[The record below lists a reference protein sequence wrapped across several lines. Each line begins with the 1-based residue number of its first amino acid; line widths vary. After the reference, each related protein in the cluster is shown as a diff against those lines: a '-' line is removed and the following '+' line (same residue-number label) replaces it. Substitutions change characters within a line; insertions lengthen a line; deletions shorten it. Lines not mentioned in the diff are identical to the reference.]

1 MSTRASCANI
11 LTVCIILAAIIVIL
25 TGSGSF
31 RIAQGQ
37 TNDTSLTPANDTSLT
52 PANDTSLTPEQKDAI
67 CNPNNPLSKLN
78 PVNTTESKICGIPV
92 TLKPSN
98 MTSATNTT
106 AGTEAPPSAT
116 SIAPSAVP
124 ST

>member
-1 MSTRASCANI
+1 MSKKGPSLCLIAT
-11 LTVCIILAAIIVIL
+11 IVIFTASTVL
-25 TGSGSF
+25 TLTDF
-31 RIAQGQ
+31 RTFGVAQGQ
-37 TNDTSLTPANDTSLT
+37 SNTTSSSL
-52 PANDTSLTPEQKDAI
+52 SLTPEQKTAI
-67 CNPNNPLSKLN
+67 CDPNNPSSRLN
-78 PVNTTESKICGIPV
+78 PVNTTESRICGIPV

>member
-1 MSTRASCANI
+1 MVRKLWLVLSTLTIVTI
-11 LTVCIILAAIIVIL
+11 LTSAIIILTERGIIM
-25 TGSGSF
+25 S
-31 RIAQGQ
+31 AQAQ
-37 TNDTSLTPANDTSLT
+37 VNAS
-52 PANDTSLTPEQKDAI
+52 SLTPEQKDVI
-67 CNPNNPLSKLN
+67 SNPDSPSAKLN

-92 TLKPSN
+92 TVKPHPSN
-98 MTSATNTT
+98 ITSATNTT